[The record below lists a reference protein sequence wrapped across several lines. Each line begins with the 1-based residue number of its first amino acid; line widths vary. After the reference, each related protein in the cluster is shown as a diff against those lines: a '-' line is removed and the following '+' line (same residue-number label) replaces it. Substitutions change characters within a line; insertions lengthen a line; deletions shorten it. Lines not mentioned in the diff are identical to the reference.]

1 MVSDVIGVIFTPL
14 LSYHDTSCLVNGKKN
29 LSCKKQRATSIFKDI
44 DIKRFRQ
51 PGVNSE
57 TAKFGQ
63 YLCCL
68 VTDIH
73 YQSVSIYHQR
83 WYILREQVVTEELL
97 GENTGNIL
105 SSKNISEWL

>member
-1 MVSDVIGVIFTPL
+1 MEKRACPVKPRG
-14 LSYHDTSCLVNGKKN
+14 HQHN
-29 LSCKKQRATSIFKDI
+29 QRYEND
-44 DIKRFRQ
+44 DMKRFRQ

-57 TAKFGQ
+57 PAKFGQ

-73 YQSVSIYHQR
+73 YQSVSNYHQR
-83 WYILREQVVTEELL
+83 WYKHRKQVVTEELL

-105 SSKNISEWL
+105 SSKNISECL